1 MYIRQSGNSNV
12 VDATVNAT
20 TVIAM
25 LIGHAND
32 LGKIMSSDE
41 DFVNCTGTQEANNC
55 RYAAVGGGI
64 ELTMTCIVTPTGL
77 EDSREITF
85 TGPSGVLAAVQVNG
99 EYNCTFFR
107 AC

>member
-1 MYIRQSGNSNV
+1 M

-20 TVIAM
+20 AIIAVF
-25 LIGHAND
+25 IGLAND
-32 LGKIMSSDE
+32 LEKIMSSDE
-41 DFVNCTGTQEANNC
+41 EFVNCTVTQEANNC

-64 ELTMTCIVTPTGL
+64 ELTMTCTVTPTGL
-77 EDSREITF
+77 ENSREIAF
-85 TGPSGVLAAVQVNG
+85 TGPSGVLATVQVNG